1 MSVLNYGEE
10 KMLIRLNPR
19 SALSVL
25 GLSLV
30 LSGAMVAQ
38 EPGNK
43 NQPGPRPQNNPNN
56 PPANNNSN
64 SSGAKFGAQGS
75 VFGGLPVTGLPPA
88 LPPGVTAPAGM
99 LPNQSGPYGS
109 MVPGYIGQGYPP
121 PIMYPGSMPQNELMV
136 YQEGEFKVIQN
147 TNDPNQLVEAR
158 EALKLLSEAVQAL
171 RSESTKESERAD
183 AKKTLTQYLRAH
195 FDHDEK
201 KRREQVE
208 SLEAQVVKLKAQLEK
223 RTQSKEQLIDLRLK
237 LLENDASGLAFPQS
251 WSMLPGMENGGQWMH
266 SYSFPSNNYPVNQ
279 TYNQM
284 GVPSSNYPSEGNSA
298 PKEVD
303 RSSNSPRR

>member
-1 MSVLNYGEE
+1 
-10 KMLIRLNPR
+10 MLIRLNPR
-19 SALSVL
+19 RALGVL
-25 GLSLV
+25 GLSFV
-30 LSGAMVAQ
+30 LSGTMVAQ
-38 EPGNK
+38 DPGNK
-43 NQPGPRPQNNPNN
+43 NQSGPRPQNNPNN
-56 PPANNNSN
+56 PVNNNSN
-64 SSGAKFGAQGS
+64 NTGAKFGAQGPGFAGQS
-75 VFGGLPVTGLPPA
+75 VFGSQPGLPPGGMYS
-88 LPPGVTAPAGM
+88 PGM
-99 LPNQSGPYGS
+99 LPNQSGPQSYAASGF
-109 MVPGYIGQGYPP
+109 PP
-121 PIMYPGSMPQNELMV
+121 PMYPGSMPQHELMV

-147 TNDPNQLVEAR
+147 TNDPTQIVEAR
-158 EALKLLSEAVQAL
+158 EASKVLSDAVQAL
-171 RSESTKESERAD
+171 RSETSKESERAD

-266 SYSFPSNNYPVNQ
+266 SYSLPTQNYSNPVYQ
-279 TYNQM
+279 SSNQM
-284 GVPSSNYPSEGNSA
+284 AVPSSSYPSEGYGT

>member
-1 MSVLNYGEE
+1 
-10 KMLIRLNPR
+10 MLFRLNPR
-19 SALSVL
+19 RALSVL

-30 LSGAMVAQ
+30 LSGTIVAQ
-38 EPGNK
+38 DPVNK
-43 NQPGPRPQNNPNN
+43 SQSGPRPQNNLNN

-64 SSGAKFGAQGS
+64 SSGAKFGAQGPG
-75 VFGGLPVTGLPPA
+75 FAGQPVSGA
-88 LPPGVTAPAGM
+88 LPPLFPQYSTPQTSFPPAQNGTFGN
-99 LPNQSGPYGS
+99 P
-109 MVPGYIGQGYPP
+109 VPGYPP
-121 PIMYPGSMPQNELMV
+121 PTMYPGSMPQHELMV
-136 YQEGEFKVIQN
+136 YQDGEFKVIQN

-158 EALKLLSEAVQAL
+158 ESFKVLSEAVQAL
-171 RSESTKESERAD
+171 RSESSKDSERAD

-223 RTQSKEQLIDLRLK
+223 RTQSKEQLIELRLK

-266 SYSFPSNNYPVNQ
+266 SYSNPTQNYPTNQ
-279 TYNQM
+279 TSYQM
-284 GVPSSNYPSEGNSA
+284 AVPSSNYPGESYSA

-303 RSSNSPRR
+303 RSSTSPRR

>member
-1 MSVLNYGEE
+1 
-10 KMLIRLNPR
+10 MLIRFNPR
-19 SALSVL
+19 RALGVL

-38 EPGNK
+38 DPVNK
-43 NQPGPRPQNNPNN
+43 NQSGPRPQNNLNN

-75 VFGGLPVTGLPPA
+75 VFGGQPVLLPQYGTPQTSFPPA
-88 LPPGVTAPAGM
+88 Q
-99 LPNQSGPYGS
+99 NGPYGNT
-109 MVPGYIGQGYPP
+109 VPGHPQP
-121 PIMYPGSMPQNELMV
+121 MSPGLLPSNELMV
-136 YQEGEFKVIQN
+136 YQDGEFKVIQN
-147 TNDPNQLVEAR
+147 TNDPSQIAEAR
-158 EALKLLSEAVQAL
+158 EGSKVLTEAVQAL
-171 RSESTKESERAD
+171 RSESSKESERAD

-223 RTQSKEQLIDLRLK
+223 RTQSKEQLIELRLK

-251 WSMLPGMENGGQWMH
+251 WSMLPGMENGGQWIQP
-266 SYSFPSNNYPVNQ
+266 YSLPTQNYPVNQ
-279 TYNQM
+279 MSFPT
-284 GVPSSNYPSEGNSA
+284 GVPSSSYPSEGYGT